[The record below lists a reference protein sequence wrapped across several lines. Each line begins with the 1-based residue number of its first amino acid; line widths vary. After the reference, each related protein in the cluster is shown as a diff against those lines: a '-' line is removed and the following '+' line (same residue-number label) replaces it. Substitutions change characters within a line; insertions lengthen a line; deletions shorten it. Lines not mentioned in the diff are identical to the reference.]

1 MIKVL
6 YVDDEPVLLEIAK
19 IFLEK
24 SQEFSIDVTTS
35 VQDIINSEKLKS
47 YDAIISDYQ
56 MAGMDGITFLK
67 HIHAEFGDIPFIIF
81 TGKGREDVVIA
92 ALNNGADY
100 YVNKGI
106 DPRSRF
112 DELSHKVKKAVRKRQ
127 ERESIKKSERRL
139 SDIINFLPDA
149 TFAIDTEGKVI
160 AWNKAME
167 EMTSV
172 NKTTIIGEGD
182 QIYALPFY
190 GIRRP
195 MLIDLILHK
204 DKETEEKYPFI
215 YQQDNKIISEM
226 YFPALYGRKG
236 AFLWFIA
243 SPLYDA
249 NGNIIGAIESLRD
262 ITENKRAENALKES
276 EEHYRSLFE
285 SAHDAIFLIDTMRFV
300 SSNNRAAEIFGC
312 NRKQELVGR
321 SFIDFS
327 PVMQPDRVS
336 SEQKGEEKLFS
347 ALDGVPQC
355 FEWLFTRLD
364 GTPFYSEVTLN
375 RLSLEGK
382 TLLQAIIRDVSERK
396 SAEVALMES
405 EKTYRSV
412 VEGQAELITRFLPD
426 GTHIFVN
433 KAYCRYFNKNRED
446 IIGKKFFP
454 RIPQE
459 DHRQVREHFASL
471 TTTNP
476 SAIDTHRI
484 IMPDGSIRWQRWSDR
499 AIFDKKGS
507 VIEYQSVGR
516 DITENK
522 RTEDALAL
530 ACQKMNLLSS
540 ITRHDIL
547 NQLTVLSGYLS
558 LSEEYT
564 SDEKLLDFIK
574 KETTAAERINQQIAF
589 TKEYQ
594 DIGVHAPQWQNLH
607 DTILTAANHIDLTLI
622 DLQIHFSEIE
632 IYADPLVGK
641 VFYNLL
647 DNTVRH
653 GEKTSVIQFSY
664 RENGTKLTIIYE
676 DNGVGINPERKKR
689 LFMRGNGLNHGYGL
703 FLIREILAI
712 TGISITET
720 GEPGK
725 GARFEITIP
734 TGAYRFTATR
744 KVTNGNTSQE
754 SKSTGMG

>member
-35 VQDIINSEKLKS
+35 ANDILNSEKLKS

-67 HIHAEFGDIPFIIF
+67 HIHTEFGDIPFIIF

-112 DELSHKVKKAVRKRQ
+112 DELSHKIKKAVRRRK
-127 ERESIKKSERRL
+127 EREAIKNSERRL

-167 EMTSV
+167 EMSGV
-172 NKTTIIGEGD
+172 HKTTIIGEGD
-182 QIYALPFY
+182 HIYALPFY

-195 MLIDLILHK
+195 MLIDLILHE
-204 DKETEEKYPFI
+204 DKETEAKYPLI
-215 YQQDNKIISEM
+215 RHQDNKLISEM
-226 YFPALYGRKG
+226 YFPVLHGRKG

-249 NGNIIGAIESLRD
+249 NGNITGAIESIRD
-262 ITENKRAENALKES
+262 ITENKRAEHALKES
-276 EEHYRSLFE
+276 EEQYRSLFE
-285 SAHDAIFLIDTMRFV
+285 SAHDAIFLVENMRFV
-300 SSNNRAAEIFGC
+300 SCNNRAAEIFGC
-312 NRKQELVGR
+312 RKKQELIGR
-321 SFIDFS
+321 TLIDFS
-327 PVMQPDRVS
+327 PVMQPGRVS
-336 SEQKGEEKLFS
+336 SEQKGQEKIFS
-347 ALDGVPQC
+347 ALDGIPQC
-355 FEWLFTRLD
+355 FEWLFTHLD

-375 RLSLEGK
+375 RLSFEGK

-396 SAEVALMES
+396 SAEIALTES

-412 VEGQAELITRFLPD
+412 VEDQAELITRFLPD

-433 KAYCRYFNKNRED
+433 KAYCRYFNKTRED

-471 TTTNP
+471 KTENP
-476 SAIDTHRI
+476 SAIDTHRV

-499 AIFDKKGS
+499 AIFNKKGS

-522 RTEDALAL
+522 RMEDALAL

-558 LSEEYT
+558 LSEEFT
-564 SDEKLLDFIK
+564 SDQKLLEFIK
-574 KETTAAERINQQIAF
+574 KETNATERINQQIAF

-607 DTILTAANHIDLTLI
+607 DMIVTSANQIDLILI
-622 DLQIHFSEIE
+622 DLQIHLHDIE
-632 IYADPLVGK
+632 IYADPLAAK

-647 DNTVRH
+647 DNAVRH

-664 RENGTKLTIIYE
+664 RENGDKLTIIYE
-676 DNGVGINPERKKR
+676 DNGVGIDPETKKR
-689 LFMRGNGLNHGYGL
+689 LFMRGAGKNNGYGL

-712 TGISITET
+712 TGISIDET

-725 GARFEITIP
+725 GARFEIVIP
-734 TGAYRFTATR
+734 GGAYRFTTAQ
-744 KVTNGNTSQE
+744 KITNEKTTQE
-754 SKSTGMG
+754 SKTSGLG